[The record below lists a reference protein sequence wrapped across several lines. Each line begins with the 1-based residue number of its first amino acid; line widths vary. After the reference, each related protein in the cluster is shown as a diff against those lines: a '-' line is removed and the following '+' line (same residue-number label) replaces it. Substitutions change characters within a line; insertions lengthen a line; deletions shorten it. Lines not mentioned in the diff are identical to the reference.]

1 MKKLLKIFKFILF
14 SEKQWLKPKKVDI
27 LFYDHSMSDII
38 KDKLS
43 NYKYDILYL
52 RGEKLNIYIIIKLI
66 LSFKYKNLFLNYCKL
81 YIQFSHPKIIIT
93 AIDNNI
99 NFYKLQ
105 NQIKSIKFKTIVI
118 QNAHRTCTAPDIL
131 NYYENFDQKN
141 LSADFFLCFNEAIG
155 KIYSEK
161 FDVEYIPI
169 GSFLNNVN
177 FNFQTNKKNKIFFW
191 LSQYRSRNTEKVIHE
206 ENLTFNQLKN
216 FQNLSSEE
224 HCLPE
229 KTIIPLIYDFC
240 KKKKL
245 EFKILSTYR
254 HDQNEIEEEKNF
266 YENILKDRGWKM
278 NINKKKNRLSSYE
291 ILEKDALFVAH
302 IDSTLGYECLAR
314 KIKTLS
320 FCCRKSFYKHEKNI
334 FSWPV
339 DLPQKGKIWTSELSI
354 KEIKNMLDFIY
365 DINDKEWEIY
375 LNSFYQK
382 IMENDPNPIGSL

>member
-27 LFYDHSMSDII
+27 LFYDYSMSDII

-66 LSFKYKNLFLNYCKL
+66 LSFQYKNLFLSYCKL

-99 NFYKLQ
+99 NFYKLHYK
-105 NQIKSIKFKTIVI
+105 IKSIKFKTIVI
-118 QNAHRTCTAPDIL
+118 QNGYRTCTHPDIL

-161 FDVEYIPI
+161 FGVKYIPI

-177 FNFQTNKKNKIFFW
+177 FNFQTTKKKFVFFW
-191 LSQYRSRNTEKVIHE
+191 LSQYRSRNIEKIIDE

-216 FQNLSSEE
+216 FQNLSLEE
-224 HCLPE
+224 YYLPE
-229 KTIIPLIYDFC
+229 KTRLEYSNPNYWLSLKQTNQRTFKKHFNNLRKLNQIHSKGIY
-240 KKKKL
+240 L
-245 EFKILSTYR
+245 QTQEAI
-254 HDQNEIEEEKNF
+254 
-266 YENILKDRGWKM
+266 
-278 NINKKKNRLSSYE
+278 
-291 ILEKDALFVAH
+291 A
-302 IDSTLGYECLAR
+302 
-314 KIKTLS
+314 
-320 FCCRKSFYKHEKNI
+320 
-334 FSWPV
+334 
-339 DLPQKGKIWTSELSI
+339 
-354 KEIKNMLDFIY
+354 NMLDRI
-365 DINDKEWEIY
+365 IQDK
-375 LNSFYQK
+375 
-382 IMENDPNPIGSL
+382 